1 MASWTHGGRWYST
14 KSTSTK
20 KRKSGPDL
28 AARFAKISEAIET
41 ETEKALFAIGVKIKD
56 AAARSAPRKSG
67 KLAAGYA
74 VRMRYRNKTPIAVVG
89 TLVPYATY
97 VEFAKDI
104 GGHEYGK
111 NLPEPARVLY
121 KALDDNVNEITQMIA
136 DAIGRGL
143 GRIEGA

>member
-1 MASWTHGGRWYST
+1 MA
-14 KSTSTK
+14 K
-20 KRKSGPDL
+20 KRSGPDL
-28 AARFAKISEAIET
+28 AARFAKIGEAIET
-41 ETEKALFAIGVKIKD
+41 EAEKELFEIGVKVKD
-56 AAARSAPRKSG
+56 AAARNAPKKTG

-74 VRMRYRNKTPIAVVG
+74 IRMRHRGTKPVAVVG

-104 GGHEYGK
+104 GGNPYGK

-121 KALDDNVNEITQMIA
+121 KALDDNVKEIEQMVA

-143 GRIEGA
+143 GAIEGA

>member
-1 MASWTHGGRWYST
+1 MA
-14 KSTSTK
+14 K
-20 KRKSGPDL
+20 KRSGPGL
-28 AARFAKISEAIET
+28 AARFAKIGEAVET
-41 ETEKALFAIGVKIKD
+41 EAEKALFDIGVKVKD
-56 AAARSAPRKSG
+56 AAARNAPKKTG

-74 VRMRYRNKTPIAVVG
+74 VRMRHRGTKPVAVVG

-104 GGHEYGK
+104 GGHVYGK

-121 KALDDNVNEITQMIA
+121 KALDDNTKEIEQMVA

-143 GRIEGA
+143 GATEGA